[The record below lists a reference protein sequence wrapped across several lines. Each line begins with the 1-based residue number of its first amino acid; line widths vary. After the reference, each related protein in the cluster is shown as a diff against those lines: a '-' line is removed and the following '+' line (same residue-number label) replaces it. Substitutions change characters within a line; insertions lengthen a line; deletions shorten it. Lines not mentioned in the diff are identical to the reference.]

1 MSRRVV
7 RRGSP
12 QFPTVGSLFAGV
24 GGFDLAAEAVGMP
37 VIAAAEFDPS
47 ANTQVNQEVL
57 AARFP
62 GAKLLGDVSEVSY
75 QDLGR
80 PSVITAGSPC
90 QDFSIAGL
98 RAGMAGAR
106 SGLFA
111 QFVRIIGEGEQ
122 AGTLRYAL
130 WENVLGALSSNKGED
145 FANVVGALVGASGPL
160 HLPKRKGRVSRYAGV
175 AQGPSGQLAWR
186 ALDARNFGAPQ
197 RRQRIFAVLDLHGNN
212 AHRILFPEWEDGA
225 WLDELPR
232 TELDDAWACPIDD
245 DAVPFETGMYPE
257 GGREVLLA
265 DVLEQD
271 VDPKYY
277 LSAKAC
283 AGILRRAEKRGKE
296 LPEAL
301 RAALEGGVQA
311 FAPDVARPLLAK
323 DNDSHR
329 EDMDTYVARPFV
341 PDAAH
346 TLTGEGFDASE
357 DGTGRATPLVAS
369 SPQHVNLPDS
379 LAESRTNKDECI
391 GFYPTGGTH
400 GVSAVENGSPALKV
414 GSTSGAGYSTAVAQT
429 LPRYAAAIT
438 AREAKGPD
446 SDATTTPVVGE
457 KPSLAQRPG
466 SSGQDSASESAYVPE
481 FAATL
486 TSGEGSNG
494 RHAGRRQEDDF
505 NVVAGSMSERANT
518 DLAVA
523 PTLTSSA
530 SPNRG
535 GSEGLKQL
543 TSYGVRRL
551 TPTECERLQGF
562 PDGWT
567 DVDAAKDS
575 RRYRQLGNAVAVP
588 NAAWILARIR
598 AAFVGDEMPTLS
610 ETLAQLPWLRTTPSA
625 PRRRRIVR
633 GKP

>member
-7 RRGSP
+7 RRGSS

-24 GGFDLAAEAVGMP
+24 GGFDLAAESVGMP

-62 GAKLLGDVSEVSY
+62 GTKLLGDVSEVSY
-75 QDLGR
+75 EDLGR

-122 AGTLRYAL
+122 VGTLRYAL

-186 ALDARNFGAPQ
+186 ALDARNFGVPQ

-212 AHRILFPEWEDGA
+212 AYRILFPEWEDGA

-283 AGILRRAEKRGKE
+283 EGILRRAEKRDKE

-301 RAALEGGVQA
+301 RAALEGGVRE
-311 FAPDVARPLLAK
+311 FTPDAAGTLGTRNRGDELDRHGA
-323 DNDSHR
+323 
-329 EDMDTYVARPFV
+329 YVARPFTFDRANVTSKLNQTRVGPEFPVNTLAATNDVHVVV
-341 PDAAH
+341 PPVIATSSASDVLVSENYVQP
-346 TLTGEGFDASE
+346 LTG
-357 DGTGRATPLVAS
+357 
-369 SPQHVNLPDS
+369 
-379 LAESRTNKDECI
+379 C
-391 GFYPTGGTH
+391 
-400 GVSAVENGSPALKV
+400 NGDP
-414 GSTSGAGYSTAVAQT
+414 GSVTV
-429 LPRYAAAIT
+429 PRYAAAIT

-446 SDATTTPVVGE
+446 SDATTTLVV
-457 KPSLAQRPG
+457 
-466 SSGQDSASESAYVPE
+466 
-481 FAATL
+481 
-486 TSGEGSNG
+486 
-494 RHAGRRQEDDF
+494 
-505 NVVAGSMSERANT
+505 GSMSERVNT
-518 DLAVA
+518 DLEVA

-610 ETLAQLPWLRTTPSA
+610 DTLTQLPWLRTPPLA